1 MTTYFD
7 IDLIFEIRYLQLN
20 IARKERFIDSST
32 LQYLYYKPFISDSTY
47 ISLSPILAKSLS
59 RTIKFKLEGY
69 YLINSL
75 GNDNFGFLSEIENEY
90 YSVFASEY
98 FTQSISQITHN
109 GLLNKQPSEIRKVYS
124 SQEEYVKKC
133 IDNGIEAEYIPLS
146 GQLSFEYLQENIP
159 WDTYS
164 DIDSLKLVNGEVK
177 ITGQIV
183 TGFGRG
189 SSQLGFPTANI
200 QTNEKLEL
208 VPGVYATRVKMEGN
222 YYKGAISIGW
232 CPYYENRELSYEV
245 YILGKFSSTLVGK
258 IIECEILY
266 YIRCESNFRK
276 LDDLIKAI
284 SLDVSLT
291 DRLIT
296 LPN

>member
-1 MTTYFD
+1 MITYFD

-20 IARKERFIDSST
+20 ITRKERFIDSST
-32 LQYLYYKPFISDSTY
+32 LQDLYYKPFISDSTY
-47 ISLSPILAKSLS
+47 VSLSPILAKSLS
-59 RTIKFKLEGY
+59 RTIKFKLEGF

-75 GNDNFGFLSEIENEY
+75 GNRNFGFLSEIEDEY
-90 YSVFASEY
+90 YSAFASEY
-98 FTQSISQITHN
+98 FTQSIPQISHN
-109 GLLNKQPSEIRKVYS
+109 DLFNKPLSEIRKIYS
-124 SQEEYVKKC
+124 SQEDYVKKC
-133 IDNGIEAEYIPLS
+133 VDNGIEAEYIPLS
-146 GQLSFEYLQENIP
+146 GQLSFEYLQENVP

-164 DIDSLKLVNGEVK
+164 DVESLSGGVK

-245 YILGKFSSTLVGK
+245 YILENFSSSLVGK
-258 IIECEILY
+258 SIECEILY

-284 SLDVSLT
+284 SLDVALT
-291 DRLIT
+291 KRLVT
-296 LPN
+296 LP

>member
-1 MTTYFD
+1 MITYFD

-20 IARKERFIDSST
+20 ITRKERFIDSST
-32 LQYLYYKPFISDSTY
+32 LQDLYYKPFISDSTY
-47 ISLSPILAKSLS
+47 VSLSPILAKSLS
-59 RTIKFKLEGY
+59 RTIKFKLEGF

-75 GNDNFGFLSEIENEY
+75 GNRNFGFLSEIEDEY
-90 YSVFASEY
+90 YSAFASEY
-98 FTQSISQITHN
+98 FTQSIPQISHN
-109 GLLNKQPSEIRKVYS
+109 DLFNKPLSEIRKIYS
-124 SQEEYVKKC
+124 SQEDYVKKC
-133 IDNGIEAEYIPLS
+133 VDNGIEAEYIPLS
-146 GQLSFEYLQENIP
+146 GQLSFEYLQENVP

-164 DIDSLKLVNGEVK
+164 DVESLSGGVK

-245 YILGKFSSTLVGK
+245 YILEKFSSSLVGK
-258 IIECEILY
+258 SIECEILY

-284 SLDVSLT
+284 SLDVALT
-291 DRLIT
+291 KRLVT
-296 LPN
+296 LP

>member
-20 IARKERFIDSST
+20 IARKERFINSST
-32 LQYLYYKPFISDSTY
+32 LQHLYYKSFISDPTY
-47 ISLSPILAKSLS
+47 FSLSPILAKSLS
-59 RTIKFKLEGY
+59 RTIKYKLEGF

-75 GNDNFGFLSEIENEY
+75 GNNNFAFLSEIEDEY
-90 YSVFASEY
+90 YSIFASEY
-98 FTQSISQITHN
+98 FPLSIPQIPHDEIF
-109 GLLNKQPSEIRKVYS
+109 NKPLSEITKVYS
-124 SQEEYVKKC
+124 SQEDYVKKC
-133 IDNGIEAEYIPLS
+133 RDNGIEAEYIPLS
-146 GQLSFEYLQENIP
+146 GQLSFEYLQENVP

-164 DIDSLKLVNGEVK
+164 DIELLNGPVK

-245 YILGKFSSTLVGK
+245 YILGKFSSSLVGK
-258 IIECEILY
+258 NIECEILY

-284 SLDVSLT
+284 SLDIALT
-291 DRLIT
+291 EKLVT
-296 LPN
+296 LP